1 MPIVSNATV
10 SDATVKPGYRSQ
22 AEDTHPDS
30 DRYQFILLR
39 QRSPA
44 QRLQM
49 AATLMR
55 GAKTLSLRGIKQ
67 ARNEQYRAYFS
78 QAVLAEKWVPQL
90 IPTSDEQ
97 MWIQDSTELAKQ
109 LHEILEGLDIAYYIT
124 GGVAS
129 IAYGEPRTTRDLD
142 LVVEIRQADIARLV
156 RVLEQSGFYCPPN
169 AIEEIQRGQGRVLSV
184 THKESI
190 LNADIILHLDSA
202 FDDSKMQRRRLETM
216 DAAGARCWVV
226 SPEDLILA
234 KLVWGRKS
242 QSEKQW
248 RDVLG
253 VLKVQGETLNFDYLM
268 QWAEQLDLVDTLA
281 QALVE
286 AGL

>member
-1 MPIVSNATV
+1 MPMG
-10 SDATVKPGYRSQ
+10 SDTIVKPGYRSQ

-30 DRYQFILLR
+30 DRYQFQLLR

-44 QRLQM
+44 QRVQM
-49 AATLMR
+49 AAK
-55 GAKTLSLRGIKQ
+55 ALSLRGIKQ
-67 ARNEQYRAYFS
+67 VRGAQYRQYFA
-78 QAVLAEKWVPQL
+78 QAVLAEKWLPQL
-90 IPTSDEQ
+90 TPTSDEP

-109 LHEILEGLDIAYYIT
+109 LHEILERLNIAYYIT

-129 IAYGEPRTTRDLD
+129 IAYGEPRTTRGLD
-142 LVVEIRQADIARLV
+142 LVVEINQADIARLV
-156 RVLEQSGFYCPPN
+156 TVLERLGFYCPPG
-169 AIEEIQRGQGRVLSV
+169 AIDEIQRGQGHVLSV
-184 THKESI
+184 THTETI
-190 LNADIILHLDSA
+190 LSADIILYRDSA
-202 FDDSKMQRRRLETM
+202 FDRSKMQRRRLEIM
-216 DAAGARCWVV
+216 DAEPRCWVV

-234 KLVWGRKS
+234 KLLWGQKS

-248 RDVLG
+248 PDVLG

-268 QWAEQLDLVDTLA
+268 QWAEQLNLVDALT

>member
-1 MPIVSNATV
+1 MRNLSA
-10 SDATVKPGYRSQ
+10 YRSQ

-30 DRYQFILLR
+30 DRYQFQLLR
-39 QRSPA
+39 MRSAA
-44 QRLQM
+44 QRVQM
-49 AATLMR
+49 AAKLMR
-55 GAKTLSLRGIKQ
+55 GAKALSLRGIKQ
-67 ARNEQYRAYFS
+67 VRGAQYRQYFA
-78 QAVLAEKWVPQL
+78 QAVLAEKWLPQL
-90 IPTSDEQ
+90 TPTSDEQ

-109 LHEILEGLDIAYYIT
+109 LHGILEPLNIAYYIT

-129 IAYGEPRTTRDLD
+129 IVYGEPRTTRDLD
-142 LVVEIRQADIARLV
+142 LVVEINQADIARLV
-156 RVLEQSGFYCPPN
+156 TVLERSGFYCPLG
-169 AIEEIQRGQGRVLSV
+169 AIEEIQRGQGHILSV
-184 THKESI
+184 THTETI
-190 LNADIILHLDSA
+190 LNADIILHRDSA
-202 FDDSKMQRRRLETM
+202 FVASKMQRRRLEIM
-216 DAAGARCWVV
+216 DAAEARCWVV

-234 KLVWGRKS
+234 KLLWGQRS

-268 QWAEQLDLVDTLA
+268 QWAEQLNLVDALT

>member
-1 MPIVSNATV
+1 MPMG
-10 SDATVKPGYRSQ
+10 SDTIVKPGYRSQ

-30 DRYQFILLR
+30 DRYQFQLLR

-44 QRLQM
+44 QRVQM
-49 AATLMR
+49 AAKLMR
-55 GAKTLSLRGIKQ
+55 GAKALSLRGIKQ
-67 ARNEQYRAYFS
+67 VRGAQYRQYFA
-78 QAVLAEKWVPQL
+78 QAVLAEKWLPQL
-90 IPTSDEQ
+90 TPTSDEP

-109 LHEILEGLDIAYYIT
+109 LHEILERLNIAYYIT

-142 LVVEIRQADIARLV
+142 LVVEINQADIARLV
-156 RVLEQSGFYCPPN
+156 TVLERSGFYCPPG
-169 AIEEIQRGQGRVLSV
+169 AIDEIQRGQGHVLSV
-184 THKESI
+184 THTETI
-190 LNADIILHLDSA
+190 LSADIILCRDSA
-202 FDDSKMQRRRLETM
+202 FDRSKMQRRRLEIM
-216 DAAGARCWVV
+216 DAESRCWVV

-234 KLVWGRKS
+234 KLLWGQKS

-268 QWAEQLDLVDTLA
+268 QWAEQLNLVDALT